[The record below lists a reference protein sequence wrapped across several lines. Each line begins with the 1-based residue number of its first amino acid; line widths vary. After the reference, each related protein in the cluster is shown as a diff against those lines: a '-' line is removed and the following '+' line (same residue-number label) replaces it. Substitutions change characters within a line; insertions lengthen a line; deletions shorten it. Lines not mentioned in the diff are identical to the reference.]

1 MKSIYYLVIAISLLI
16 VSCNSEP
23 SLQKYFVEK
32 QENKDFVVL
41 DVSPSILN
49 LDKAKL
55 SVEQTKALATFEKM
69 NILTFQLNDKN
80 KSQFDIERNKITS
93 ILKDTTNYQQL
104 IKFGSGKD
112 GASISFVGD
121 EDHINEFVL
130 YGSKSENGFA
140 VVRILG
146 KDMNPADAMTML
158 SVLKD
163 SNIDMK
169 QLDALKGL
177 IK

>member
-1 MKSIYYLVIAISLLI
+1 MKSIYYLAIALSLLI

-23 SLQKYFVEK
+23 SLQKYFVDK
-32 QENKDFVVL
+32 QENKDFIVL

-55 SVEQTKALATFEKM
+55 SAEQTKALATFEKM

-80 KSQFDIERNKITS
+80 KSQFDAERNKVTS

-121 EDHINEFVL
+121 EDHIDEFVL

-177 IK
+177 LK

>member
-1 MKSIYYLVIAISLLI
+1 MKSIYYLVIALSLLI

-23 SLQKYFVEK
+23 SLQKYFVDK
-32 QENKDFVVL
+32 QENKDFIVL

-49 LDKAKL
+49 LDKTKL
-55 SVEQTKALATFEKM
+55 SAEQTKALATFEKM
-69 NILTFQLNDKN
+69 NILAFQLNDKN
-80 KSQFDIERNKITS
+80 KSQFDAERNKVTS

-121 EDHINEFVL
+121 EDHIDEFVL

-177 IK
+177 LK